1 MQKWLAVY
9 LYFQNIQCIE
19 KKIDIPSSITQMG
32 RYAFHQCK
40 ALNEIL
46 IPSSVEQI
54 GEFAFSECESLNSI
68 SIPASIN
75 EIERLDLCS
84 KTKIIRT

>member
-1 MQKWLAVY
+1 
-9 LYFQNIQCIE
+9 
-19 KKIDIPSSITQMG
+19 MG

-54 GEFAFSECESLNSI
+54 GEFVFSECESLDSI
-68 SIPASIN
+68 SIPATIN
-75 EIERLDLCS
+75 EIDRLDLCS